1 MKRFVEGE
9 DRLQGILLPE
19 FLVDTGHFEPSG
31 ASSAIRAFEA
41 IAVRSAIAPLDPK
54 HAFPVGSR
62 YGRKAP
68 ESCRSRYWRMR
79 QELPSIYLF
88 PFGVEACFL

>member
-1 MKRFVEGE
+1 LRKQLSSSDSLTNEQYR
-9 DRLQGILLPE
+9 PE
-19 FLVDTGHFEPSG
+19 
-31 ASSAIRAFEA
+31 ARI
-41 IAVRSAIAPLDPK
+41 
-54 HAFPVGSR
+54 PVGSR

-68 ESCRSRYWRMR
+68 ESCRSRYWQMR

>member
-1 MKRFVEGE
+1 MDQRPVADLPDCTCTGGE
-9 DRLQGILLPE
+9 RRKPA
-19 FLVDTGHFEPSG
+19 VG
-31 ASSAIRAFEA
+31 AAGSRRQE
-41 IAVRSAIAPLDPK
+41 
-54 HAFPVGSR
+54 FPVGSR

-68 ESCRSRYWRMR
+68 ESCRSRYWQMR

>member
-1 MKRFVEGE
+1 MVLALASFAVAPQRPVN
-9 DRLQGILLPE
+9 
-19 FLVDTGHFEPSG
+19 LVSSRPVSANSGHSQTVRRTGQ
-31 ASSAIRAFEA
+31 
-41 IAVRSAIAPLDPK
+41 VDPK

-68 ESCRSRYWRMR
+68 ESCRSRYWQMR

>member
-1 MKRFVEGE
+1 MG
-9 DRLQGILLPE
+9 
-19 FLVDTGHFEPSG
+19 S
-31 ASSAIRAFEA
+31 
-41 IAVRSAIAPLDPK
+41 LDPK

-68 ESCRSRYWRMR
+68 ESCRSRYWQMR

>member
-1 MKRFVEGE
+1 MAAIRKCPVN
-9 DRLQGILLPE
+9 
-19 FLVDTGHFEPSG
+19 VDTCRLL
-31 ASSAIRAFEA
+31 RANRRHSPMAWRTGQF
-41 IAVRSAIAPLDPK
+41 DPK

-68 ESCRSRYWRMR
+68 ESCRSRYWQMR
-79 QELPSIYLF
+79 QELPSVYLF